1 LIFGIFDFGA
11 TVTGT
16 VGLAGSRSIA
26 TGILVGSG
34 SDSIITGILVGSG
47 SYSISIVTGIFL
59 VVVCELEEPLD
70 DEEPDEDE
78 DEEQDD
84 SESVEQLRGRIQ
96 CFFTCPSHLQPLLR
110 ERDLERERLVWRW

>member
-1 LIFGIFDFGA
+1 MIFGIFDFGA

-34 SDSIITGILVGSG
+34 SDSIITGILIGSG
-47 SYSISIVTGIFL
+47 SRSIATGIFL
-59 VVVCELEEPLD
+59 VVVCEAEEPLD
-70 DEEPDEDE
+70 DDDD

>member
-1 LIFGIFDFGA
+1 MIFGIFDFGA

-26 TGILVGSG
+26 TGI
-34 SDSIITGILVGSG
+34 
-47 SYSISIVTGIFL
+47 FL
-59 VVVCELEEPLD
+59 VVVCEAEEPLD
-70 DEEPDEDE
+70 DDDD

-110 ERDLERERLVWRW
+110 ERDLERERPEWRW

>member
-26 TGILVGSG
+26 TGILIGSG

-47 SYSISIVTGIFL
+47 SRSIATGIFL
-59 VVVCELEEPLD
+59 VVVCEAEEPLD
-70 DEEPDEDE
+70 DEEPDDDD

-96 CFFTCPSHLQPLLR
+96 CFFICPSHLQPLLR
-110 ERDLERERLVWRW
+110 ERDLERERPEWRW

>member
-26 TGILVGSG
+26 TGILTGSG
-34 SDSIITGILVGSG
+34 SGSIITGILTGSG
-47 SYSISIVTGIFL
+47 SGSRSIATGIFL
-59 VVVCELEEPLD
+59 VVVCEAEEPLD
-70 DEEPDEDE
+70 DDDD

-110 ERDLERERLVWRW
+110 ERDLERERPEWRW